1 MFCMRSIYFGIIY
14 LSRWCL
20 SLYDSMQH
28 GQAFASST
36 VLVAIGLFLYKVFIV
51 LNYVFSQ
58 TELSFRGPGG
68 DCMFGLVWLGFA
80 AECFFIRGRPFD
92 CFITFVCVCVC
103 VQRSRQVGH
112 FISAVH
118 CHPLATIFV
127 GIETR

>member
-1 MFCMRSIYFGIIY
+1 
-14 LSRWCL
+14 
-20 SLYDSMQH
+20 MQH

-51 LNYVFSQ
+51 LNDCFSQ
-58 TELSFRGPGG
+58 TELSLRGPGG
-68 DCMFGLVWLGFA
+68 DCMFGLVWFGFA

-92 CFITFVCVCVC
+92 CFITFAC
-103 VQRSRQVGH
+103 VQRRRQVGH

-127 GIETR
+127 GIATR